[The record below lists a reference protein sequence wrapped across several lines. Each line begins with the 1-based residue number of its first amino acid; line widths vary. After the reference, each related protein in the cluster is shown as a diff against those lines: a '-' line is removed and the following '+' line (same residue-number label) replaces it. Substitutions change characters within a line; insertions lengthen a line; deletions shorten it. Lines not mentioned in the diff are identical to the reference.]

1 MGDGLA
7 LEIVGVDFGAAGS
20 RRLGSWG
27 FGVGRLH
34 HFDFPQK
41 AVTAARHR
49 LDITRSFGRFSQR
62 VAQPS
67 NGVVDR
73 RVELDHRFIWPK
85 LIANLRSHYEF
96 AGMLQQRSRIRT
108 GCSRN
113 WTRIPC
119 FRSSPER
126 TSSSNSPKR
135 YRRTLA
141 RVESAMT
148 PSRSEYITAPSDDR
162 K

>member
-1 MGDGLA
+1 VGDGLA

-73 RVELDHRFIWPK
+73 RVELDHRFILAKAYRESPFA
-85 LIANLRSHYEF
+85 LRVRRDAPAEEQNPDRLLAQLDPNTVLPEFSRANVELEQSEAIQTHPRT
-96 AGMLQQRSRIRT
+96 SRI
-108 GCSRN
+108 SHDAQ
-113 WTRIPC
+113 
-119 FRSSPER
+119 SQ
-126 TSSSNSPKR
+126 
-135 YRRTLA
+135 
-141 RVESAMT
+141 
-148 PSRSEYITAPSDDR
+148 
-162 K
+162 